1 MAAVRPVSRVRVVS
15 RSDGATQAL
24 ARRAGDMGLDAEV
37 AGPDAVAGA
46 DLVCTCT
53 TSPEP
58 VFDGSLLRPG
68 THVNAVGA
76 FTPNTREL
84 DDDVARRG
92 SWVVETRQAAL
103 SEAGDVLIPIE
114 QGLMS
119 PEDIVDLSQ
128 VIRGESVRL
137 TPEDIT
143 VFKSVG
149 VAFEDLAVASAAY
162 ERSTA

>member
-1 MAAVRPVSRVRVVS
+1 
-15 RSDGATQAL
+15 
-24 ARRAGDMGLDAEV
+24 
-37 AGPDAVAGA
+37 
-46 DLVCTCT
+46 
-53 TSPEP
+53 

-84 DDDVARRG
+84 DDNVARRG

-114 QGLMS
+114 RELMS
-119 PEDIVDLSQ
+119 REDLAELSQ
-128 VIRGESVRL
+128 VIRGEPVRL